1 LLFLLFA
8 GLTISDGDDY
18 LTRYWFIS
26 PKYRTGSTLAL
37 ITFALAF
44 VVIILG
50 AYTRL
55 TDAGL
60 SCPDWPHCFGHLTAP
75 YTNMQLKQVSALY
88 PSLVVNIKKAW
99 TEMIHRYMAGTEG
112 LLILLLSFS
121 ILVTRQARDA
131 KSVFISISLIM
142 LLALQVVLGMLT
154 VTEKLKPII
163 VLSHLLTG
171 LSILSLLWWAY
182 LNLHAHDHFTEQRS
196 SSLFIP
202 WLWIGLIIV
211 GLQIMLGGWV
221 SSHYAGLACIDFP
234 YCQGQILP
242 LLHLDRFGEDLI
254 TIHMLHRIGAV
265 ITAVYIT
272 IFSLFLLKKPS
283 FRAMGSLL
291 LALISLQIT
300 LGILNIIWLRPV
312 WIALIHHA
320 AAIFLLLTMIT
331 GLVKAHFESRDHR
344 YAFRI
349 R

>member
-1 LLFLLFA
+1 MFV
-8 GLTISDGDDY
+8 GLTISNEDDY

-75 YTNMQLKQVSALY
+75 YTMMQLKQVSAMY
-88 PSLVVNIKKAW
+88 PTVMVNIKKAW
-99 TEMIHRYMAGTEG
+99 TEMIHRYAAGTEG

-121 ILVTRQARDA
+121 ILVTRHARDA
-131 KSVFISISLIM
+131 KSIFISMALIV
-142 LLALQVVLGMLT
+142 LLAVQVILGMLT

-163 VLSHLLTG
+163 VLSHLLAG

-182 LNLHAHDHFTEQRS
+182 LNLHAHDHFTYQRS
-196 SSLFIP
+196 SSSLLIP
-202 WLWIGLIIV
+202 WLWIGLLIV
-211 GLQIMLGGWV
+211 SMQIMLGGWV

-242 LLHLDRFGEDLI
+242 LLHVDRLGEDLI
-254 TIHMLHRIGAV
+254 TIHMLHRIGAAV
-265 ITAVYIT
+265 TAIYIF
-272 IFSLFLLKKPS
+272 ILSVFLLKKSS

-291 LALISLQIT
+291 LALISLQLT
-300 LGILNIIWLRPV
+300 LGILNIIWLRPI

-320 AAIFLLLTMIT
+320 VAIFLLLTMIT